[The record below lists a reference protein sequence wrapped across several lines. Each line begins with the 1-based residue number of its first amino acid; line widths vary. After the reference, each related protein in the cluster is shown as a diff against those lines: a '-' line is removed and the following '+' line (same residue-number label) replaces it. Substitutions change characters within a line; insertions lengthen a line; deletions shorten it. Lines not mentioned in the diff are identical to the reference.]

1 MLEAYPIYAVGELAV
16 SAFTPDTAALATV
29 SSAVESEESGSQV
42 FITSTT
48 SIPTVTPTPPPIIVP
63 PIVSP

>member
-63 PIVSP
+63 PVVSP